1 MFMLAVDIHQR
12 VAQIFQIIQRY
23 RGSVDIAAGASVVID
38 YSAQHALVRVRLKYQ
53 IVVCEPG
60 LSRLDVAD
68 RELRHDISSARAG
81 SNYGFI
87 GPIPEGEAQSA

>member
-38 YSAQHALVRVRLKYQ
+38 YSAQHALIAVRLK
-53 IVVCEPG
+53 IRS
-60 LSRLDVAD
+60 LSASQD
-68 RELRHDISSARAG
+68 
-81 SNYGFI
+81 
-87 GPIPEGEAQSA
+87 